1 MKELL
6 VNRVFSTST
15 PDLKATERLILLT
28 LAHCIGKYWTVDI
41 SHQKLADMVCVSKA
55 SVMSALK
62 KLEAKGYVIVTRNKV
77 GTFDTCYYIPA
88 TNNYRIDES
97 KISNSPLDFRLD

>member
-6 VNRVFSTST
+6 ANRVFSTPT

-28 LAHCIGKYWTVDI
+28 LAYCIGKRWTVYI
-41 SHQKLADMVCVSKA
+41 SHQGLADIACISKA
-55 SVMSALK
+55 STMSALK
-62 KLEAKGYVIVTRNKV
+62 KLEAKGYVIVTRDKV

-97 KISNSPLDFRLD
+97 KISNSPLDFRVD